1 MGRLLILLAILLS
14 FLSSAPVL
22 RADPL
27 TGGGAPPEASITD
40 RLPLGAGLVMRFAEA
55 QRHLNDSISDAFR
68 RVRESQSRSAI
79 ALILGLAFLYG
90 VLHAIGPG
98 HGKAVVASYFV
109 ANHSR
114 WTSGIVMGS
123 IISLIQGIS
132 AIGLVGL
139 LAIVLQW
146 RQFDVLNQSTLVEFV
161 SYGLIAAL
169 GLVMLYRA
177 VTGKGCFHEH
187 EHTHSHE
194 HEHEHAHPHDHHG
207 DHAPAIQAA
216 IAGNGAV
223 APLDLRL
230 VVVTG
235 LTPCASAIIILLFA
249 LANQS
254 LGIGIAA
261 VASLAI
267 GMAITVS
274 TIGVASILGR
284 RALLGMLD
292 SVGVQSHRFEQGLSI
307 LGALVIIAA
316 SGLLMAGAWFRL

>member
-1 MGRLLILLAILLS
+1 MGRSLIFLAILAFFIGL
-14 FLSSAPVL
+14 APVL

-27 TGGGAPPEASITD
+27 TGGGAPPEASLTD
-40 RLPLGAGLVMRFAEA
+40 RLPLGAGLVMRLAIA
-55 QRHLNDSISDAFR
+55 QRRLNDSISNAFR
-68 RVRESQSRSAI
+68 RVRENQSRTAI
-79 ALILGLAFLYG
+79 ALILGLAFIYG

-123 IISLIQGIS
+123 VISLIQGIS
-132 AIGLVGL
+132 AIVLVGL

-146 RQFDVLNQSTLVEFV
+146 RQFDVLNRSTLVEFV

-169 GLVMLYRA
+169 GLVMFYRA
-177 VTGKGCFHEH
+177 VTGKGCGHNH
-187 EHTHSHE
+187 GP
-194 HEHEHAHPHDHHG
+194 AHDHGHARPHGHDG
-207 DHAPAIQAA
+207 DHVPTGHDAA
-216 IAGNGAV
+216 AAQGAV
-223 APLDLRL
+223 ATLDLRL
-230 VVVTG
+230 IVVTG

-284 RALLGMLD
+284 RALLRVLD
-292 SVGVQSHRFEQGLSI
+292 SVGVRSHRFEQGLSI

-316 SGLLMAGAWFRL
+316 SALLMVGAWFRL